1 MNNFIIL
8 AILFLSS
15 AYFASGSL
23 LDDYKAWK
31 GIDGKASSNGDFS
44 NKRYRLWFNLGEKIN
59 YSIQQIFFKTKSFTT
74 WCSRKL
80 EVNNHNVRFA
90 QGLETYKKGLNEF
103 SDISPKEFLEKYTG
117 AKPPVKGG
125 RMLDEQESEMLFSS
139 NRSVGRQLPRSVDW
153 RIKGAVTP
161 VKNQGSCG

>member
-1 MNNFIIL
+1 
-8 AILFLSS
+8 
-15 AYFASGSL
+15 L

-80 EVNNHNVRFA
+80 DVNNHNIRFA
-90 QGLETYKKGLNEF
+90 QGLETYQKGINKF
-103 SDISPKEFLEKYTG
+103 SDIPAKEFLEKYTG
-117 AKPPVKGG
+117 AKLPVKG

-139 NRSVGRQLPRSVDW
+139 KRVGRQLPTSFDW
-153 RIKGAVTP
+153 RSRGAVTP
-161 VKNQGSCG
+161 VKDQGACG